1 MKKSYAKKL
10 GLCVALALSAG
21 VLLPTG
27 VVEAKNYTAPITGNS
42 RIDGQRTTYKD
53 VLKNGVYTFGE
64 DTTIE
69 VGNNEIAG
77 GKWLN
82 NISTAVSGAQGKTP
96 VINMNHHTLT
106 VTETNSSGAATG
118 IAAIGNGSSD
128 TANLGKVTINN
139 AGNMRITARGTNV
152 TAGLFAN
159 SSGEIYI
166 DNDSNGAVLTVDGKS
181 TTKSYG
187 VGIKTMNGVTGT
199 SKITVTG
206 LVDVTADGQNDGG
219 YSSNE
224 AVSAVA
230 STIDLGGGY
239 LKAINGAWAAIRAY
253 GEFVTPNYGVV
264 NFNVTKDKDGN
275 PTGAGNHI
283 AQITG
288 DLVTNGGMGT
298 KGRINVGLNGKDS
311 WWEGNYADTRG
322 YGETPGEFGAV
333 NLFMKNGSHWLGF
346 GNGSMNIQM
355 DGSETYWNGFGM
367 GDSLQLTLNNGST
380 WYNAITPT
388 QKDQSG
394 NAVEAKI
401 AYLNS
406 RNGIID
412 MTGEKGLY
420 VADGKSLNG
429 NTTASDPSHFVKVT
443 DTSMKSGNVIISSFT
458 GDATVRYAHD
468 TSAPTTI
475 YGGNVTIASA
485 SSGSIITA
493 TTDNNGIDTTNSS
506 VVNSVLNALKN
517 KLIYSASDTNLT
529 KYAQIEEG
537 LTSTSVFAKIAPYA
551 WYTSGN
557 KNIVQTANEED
568 GKWTVYDTCLT
579 YDDNDF
585 WLNNG
590 IQKYDEETGTR
601 TYTFDSD
608 TKIIGSWPEVVMW
621 WSSDP
626 TSKAIIDLSGHDFY
640 VTTTPESDTHG
651 ILTGLIAFSLLG
663 DDGPL
668 SVEVKNPGEITLE
681 GTNIDTYKSGVIS
694 LYNDVDFHIYNSN
707 EKSILKI
714 NSIGKASPYPAIL
727 NQKSKIVVDGLVD
740 INNFAD
746 AISTWGDN
754 SYTSIGGGK
763 ISNVTNFIKTS
774 GKGDNISNM
783 PAFKST
789 NARVDF
795 DVKTDDKGNVTGVGD
810 RYAKLEG
817 DINNQGIGSIF
828 NIGLG
833 TADSYWKGTAINSG
847 DSLNLYMAN
856 GSTWTNTGASTV
868 KSITADKSYIVM
880 GKDASLHLGSFS
892 GNADIFYQMNGKDIQ
907 GGDVT
912 IANATKG
919 SSLSMVADVGGTD
932 ITTDD
937 YVAILDNLAKKLYYT
952 AGDTHL
958 SGYVK
963 IAEGLTSASVT
974 KALGGI
980 DFDSATGQG
989 SYEKFASS
997 QSKFSYSTAI
1007 KGHMTDDMDY
1017 VKTGVLDTA
1026 TNTYNFIKNET
1037 TITAE
1042 NSTVSGGPW
1051 VGRVGSAV
1059 AGIDDTTTLDMH
1071 GHTLT
1076 VRAANAGHSTGI
1088 TAIGTRGKVEI
1099 NNAGVMD
1106 ISASGTGQTAALFVN
1121 GGGQIAIHNGDSD
1134 KAVLRLRAN
1143 ASNKANGAVIKS
1155 MNGVANAASQITID
1169 GLVDVVADGQN
1180 SNEAVSAVAS
1190 TINIGGGIVTAE
1202 DGAAWAIRAYGE
1214 FLSKNVGIVNINTTQ
1229 DSAGNMNG
1237 AGSRK
1242 TQITGD
1248 LSTAGGMGNKGQI
1261 NIGLSGKDSFL
1272 KGDYATAIGTEVEAH
1287 TQAATGLNLYL
1298 SNGAD
1303 WTGNTKGSTTLTM
1316 NANTTWHGQST
1327 SNEMAVNMKGAG
1339 TWYNTGASTIKHWT
1353 SQRYASQA
1361 ATIDM
1366 TDSKAGD
1373 VSIDNYNGN
1382 TFVIYKHNEATPS
1395 TLTGG
1400 HVTIKHAD
1408 AGSSITMST
1417 DNTGIDTNN
1426 IYAVDSVLSALAEKL
1441 TYSGYIGKAEDNLKG
1456 YVQIAEGLT
1465 ARSAAKATGN
1475 IQFSEKTGQGSFDK
1489 DSLAPSISYPS
1500 EQGSSEFGTAI
1511 TGDKSKDTEYLKKGV
1526 LSTDTGEYT
1535 FTKESNTITGNNHA
1549 IAGGAWLPAKITAA
1563 VSGEQGTNT
1572 IIHANRNKLQ
1582 ISEDGSQGRNGT
1594 TGISAI
1600 GLGEDKPEKLGKV
1613 IIKDA
1618 GNMTITTRGSGV
1630 TSGLFANSSGEI
1642 YIDNAGKDANGNDYV
1657 LKIDSKSKAK
1667 ASSAGIK
1674 TMNGMKGTSKITV
1687 TGLVDVVA
1695 DGEADENG
1703 FASNEAISAVAS
1715 TIDIGGGNIAAINGA
1730 WAAIR
1735 AYGEFVTQN
1744 TGTVYVNVKRDDNGK
1759 MVGAGNNKTTITGDF
1774 VTNGGMG
1781 TKGQINVGLNGK
1793 DSFWEG
1799 NYADTRGY
1807 GVTQGQLGAVNL
1819 FMKDG
1824 AHWKGFANGA
1834 VNAKLEGK
1842 DTYWYGFGTS
1852 ENTQL
1857 TLKDGATWINAITP
1871 DQLDQSGKP
1880 VESHIGY
1887 LTSDN
1892 GFIDMTGRKVFVASS
1907 KSLSGSTTGD
1917 GASAI
1922 TESENGIT
1930 GNLTINDYSGSATIL
1945 YRRDAASPT
1954 DVLGGNVTVKKAAD
1968 NSVINLRTDGE
1979 GLDYHDTDT
1988 LLKTFKNLANKLY
2001 YTEEVEDKADTAEVK
2016 AGMPAGEG
2024 DVVTD
2029 TTLNLADHLKGTVGI
2044 NEGLTNTSATV
2055 KLADIIFQKDKG
2067 QGTIKMDPSSI
2078 KTGDKSNIIYGDKET
2093 AMMRGAKSAMTTSM
2107 LSWRSDMTDMTSRVG
2122 DLHYGAED
2130 GIWAR
2135 TFGGKVKYDK
2145 DNAKVTNSFWGAQ
2158 IGADKLQKNG
2168 WHVGGA
2174 FDYNKGNAKYD
2185 KGGEGDSKLYT
2196 FSLYGSKL
2204 FDDGQY
2210 LDVVAKVGH
2219 TSNDYTVY
2227 NDSGYK
2233 LDGDYSA
2240 TGYGISAEY
2249 GKRFGGEK
2257 GFIEPQVQLTLSR
2270 LGSADYD
2277 AVSNYA
2283 GGKKMHVSQDG
2294 MTSFIGRLGV
2304 AAGKATDKGNFYLKA
2319 SLLHEFSGKTT
2330 STFSAEGEAT
2340 SSVDQDFGDTWAE
2353 LALGGTYRL
2362 SPSSMLYADIT
2373 KSFGGDYEV
2382 QWKANAGVRFTF

>member
-10 GLCVALALSAG
+10 GLCVVLALSAG

-42 RIDGQRTTYKD
+42 RIDGQKTTYKD
-53 VLKNGVYTFGE
+53 VLKNGVCTFGE

-77 GKWLN
+77 RKWLN

-128 TANLGKVTINN
+128 TA
-139 AGNMRITARGTNV
+139 
-152 TAGLFAN
+152 
-159 SSGEIYI
+159 
-166 DNDSNGAVLTVDGKS
+166 
-181 TTKSYG
+181 
-187 VGIKTMNGVTGT
+187 
-199 SKITVTG
+199 
-206 LVDVTADGQNDGG
+206 
-219 YSSNE
+219 
-224 AVSAVA
+224 
-230 STIDLGGGY
+230 
-239 LKAINGAWAAIRAY
+239 
-253 GEFVTPNYGVV
+253 
-264 NFNVTKDKDGN
+264 
-275 PTGAGNHI
+275 
-283 AQITG
+283 
-288 DLVTNGGMGT
+288 
-298 KGRINVGLNGKDS
+298 
-311 WWEGNYADTRG
+311 
-322 YGETPGEFGAV
+322 
-333 NLFMKNGSHWLGF
+333 
-346 GNGSMNIQM
+346 
-355 DGSETYWNGFGM
+355 
-367 GDSLQLTLNNGST
+367 
-380 WYNAITPT
+380 
-388 QKDQSG
+388 
-394 NAVEAKI
+394 
-401 AYLNS
+401 
-406 RNGIID
+406 
-412 MTGEKGLY
+412 
-420 VADGKSLNG
+420 
-429 NTTASDPSHFVKVT
+429 
-443 DTSMKSGNVIISSFT
+443 
-458 GDATVRYAHD
+458 
-468 TSAPTTI
+468 
-475 YGGNVTIASA
+475 
-485 SSGSIITA
+485 
-493 TTDNNGIDTTNSS
+493 
-506 VVNSVLNALKN
+506 
-517 KLIYSASDTNLT
+517 
-529 KYAQIEEG
+529 
-537 LTSTSVFAKIAPYA
+537 
-551 WYTSGN
+551 GN

-937 YVAILDNLAKKLYYT
+937 YAAILDNLAKKLYYT

-1007 KGHMTDDMDY
+1007 KGHMTDDIDY

-1099 NNAGVMD
+1099 NNAGAMD

-1261 NIGLSGKDSFL
+1261 NIGLSGKDSFF
-1272 KGDYATAIGTEVEAH
+1272 KGDYATATGTEVEAH

-2029 TTLNLADHLKGTVGI
+2029 TTLNLTDHLKGTVGI

-2185 KGGEGDSKLYT
+2185 KGGEGDPKLYT

>member
-42 RIDGQRTTYKD
+42 RIDGQKTTYKD
-53 VLKNGVYTFGE
+53 VLKNGVCTFGE

-77 GKWLN
+77 RKWLN

-128 TANLGKVTINN
+128 TA
-139 AGNMRITARGTNV
+139 
-152 TAGLFAN
+152 
-159 SSGEIYI
+159 
-166 DNDSNGAVLTVDGKS
+166 
-181 TTKSYG
+181 
-187 VGIKTMNGVTGT
+187 
-199 SKITVTG
+199 
-206 LVDVTADGQNDGG
+206 
-219 YSSNE
+219 
-224 AVSAVA
+224 
-230 STIDLGGGY
+230 
-239 LKAINGAWAAIRAY
+239 
-253 GEFVTPNYGVV
+253 
-264 NFNVTKDKDGN
+264 
-275 PTGAGNHI
+275 
-283 AQITG
+283 
-288 DLVTNGGMGT
+288 
-298 KGRINVGLNGKDS
+298 
-311 WWEGNYADTRG
+311 
-322 YGETPGEFGAV
+322 
-333 NLFMKNGSHWLGF
+333 
-346 GNGSMNIQM
+346 
-355 DGSETYWNGFGM
+355 
-367 GDSLQLTLNNGST
+367 
-380 WYNAITPT
+380 
-388 QKDQSG
+388 
-394 NAVEAKI
+394 
-401 AYLNS
+401 
-406 RNGIID
+406 
-412 MTGEKGLY
+412 
-420 VADGKSLNG
+420 
-429 NTTASDPSHFVKVT
+429 
-443 DTSMKSGNVIISSFT
+443 
-458 GDATVRYAHD
+458 
-468 TSAPTTI
+468 
-475 YGGNVTIASA
+475 
-485 SSGSIITA
+485 
-493 TTDNNGIDTTNSS
+493 
-506 VVNSVLNALKN
+506 
-517 KLIYSASDTNLT
+517 
-529 KYAQIEEG
+529 
-537 LTSTSVFAKIAPYA
+537 
-551 WYTSGN
+551 GN

-774 GKGDNISNM
+774 GKDDNISNM

-937 YVAILDNLAKKLYYT
+937 YAAILDNLAKKLYYT

-1099 NNAGVMD
+1099 NNAGAMD

-1272 KGDYATAIGTEVEAH
+1272 KGDYATATGTEVEAH

-1549 IAGGAWLPAKITAA
+1549 IAGGAWLGRVTAA
-1563 VSGEQGTNT
+1563 VSGGQGTDT

-1613 IIKDA
+1613 TIKDA

-1630 TSGLFANSSGEI
+1630 TAGLFANSSGEI

-1667 ASSAGIK
+1667 ASGVGIK
-1674 TMNGMKGTSKITV
+1674 TMNGAKGTSKITV

-1695 DGEADENG
+1695 DGKADENG
-1703 FASNEAISAVAS
+1703 FAANEAISAVAS

-1842 DTYWYGFGTS
+1842 DTYWYGFATS

-1922 TESENGIT
+1922 TESKNGIT

-2016 AGMPAGEG
+2016 DGMLAGEG

-2055 KLADIIFQKDKG
+2055 KLADIIFQKDNQG

-2135 TFGGKVKYDK
+2135 TFGGKVKYEK

-2174 FDYNKGNAKYD
+2174 FDYNKGDAKYD
-2185 KGGEGDSKLYT
+2185 KGGEGDPKLYT

-2249 GKRFGGEK
+2249 GKRFGSEK

-2277 AVSNYA
+2277 AVSSYA

-2304 AAGKATDKGNFYLKA
+2304 AVGKATDKGNFYLKA

-2353 LALGGTYRL
+2353 LAFGGTYRL

>member
-10 GLCVALALSAG
+10 GLCVALALSVG

-27 VVEAKNYTAPITGNS
+27 MVEAKNYTTPNTGNS
-42 RIDGQRTTYKD
+42 RIDGQKTTYKD
-53 VLKNGVYTFGE
+53 VLKNGMYTFGE

-139 AGNMRITARGTNV
+139 AGNMRITA
-152 TAGLFAN
+152 
-159 SSGEIYI
+159 
-166 DNDSNGAVLTVDGKS
+166 
-181 TTKSYG
+181 
-187 VGIKTMNGVTGT
+187 
-199 SKITVTG
+199 
-206 LVDVTADGQNDGG
+206 
-219 YSSNE
+219 
-224 AVSAVA
+224 
-230 STIDLGGGY
+230 
-239 LKAINGAWAAIRAY
+239 
-253 GEFVTPNYGVV
+253 
-264 NFNVTKDKDGN
+264 
-275 PTGAGNHI
+275 
-283 AQITG
+283 
-288 DLVTNGGMGT
+288 
-298 KGRINVGLNGKDS
+298 
-311 WWEGNYADTRG
+311 
-322 YGETPGEFGAV
+322 
-333 NLFMKNGSHWLGF
+333 
-346 GNGSMNIQM
+346 
-355 DGSETYWNGFGM
+355 
-367 GDSLQLTLNNGST
+367 
-380 WYNAITPT
+380 
-388 QKDQSG
+388 
-394 NAVEAKI
+394 
-401 AYLNS
+401 
-406 RNGIID
+406 
-412 MTGEKGLY
+412 
-420 VADGKSLNG
+420 
-429 NTTASDPSHFVKVT
+429 
-443 DTSMKSGNVIISSFT
+443 
-458 GDATVRYAHD
+458 
-468 TSAPTTI
+468 
-475 YGGNVTIASA
+475 
-485 SSGSIITA
+485 
-493 TTDNNGIDTTNSS
+493 
-506 VVNSVLNALKN
+506 
-517 KLIYSASDTNLT
+517 
-529 KYAQIEEG
+529 
-537 LTSTSVFAKIAPYA
+537 
-551 WYTSGN
+551 GN

-640 VTTTPESDTHG
+640 VTTTPESDPQG

-774 GKGDNISNM
+774 GKDDNISNM

-880 GKDASLHLGSFS
+880 GKDASLHLGGFS

-937 YVAILDNLAKKLYYT
+937 YAAILDNLAKKLYYT

-1099 NNAGVMD
+1099 NNAGAMD

-1214 FLSKNVGIVNINTTQ
+1214 FSSPNVGTVNINTTQ

-1242 TQITGD
+1242 TQITGN

-1272 KGDYATAIGTEVEAH
+1272 KGDYATATGTEVEAH

-1327 SNEMAVNMKGAG
+1327 SSEMAVNMKGAG

-1353 SQRYASQA
+1353 SQRSAYQA

-1382 TFVIYKHNEATPS
+1382 TFVIYKHNEANPS

-1549 IAGGAWLPAKITAA
+1549 IAGGAWLGNVTAA
-1563 VSGEQGTNT
+1563 VSGGQGTDT

-1613 IIKDA
+1613 TIRDA

-1630 TSGLFANSSGEI
+1630 TAGLFANSSGEI

-1667 ASSAGIK
+1667 ASGVGIK
-1674 TMNGMKGTSKITV
+1674 TMNGAKGTSKITV

-1695 DGEADENG
+1695 DGKADENG
-1703 FASNEAISAVAS
+1703 FAANEAISAVAS

-1842 DTYWYGFGTS
+1842 DTYWYGFATS

-1922 TESENGIT
+1922 TESKNGIT

-2016 AGMPAGEG
+2016 DGMLAGEG

-2055 KLADIIFQKDKG
+2055 KLADIIFQKDNQG

-2135 TFGGKVKYDK
+2135 TFGGKVKYEK

-2174 FDYNKGNAKYD
+2174 FDYNKGDAKYD
-2185 KGGEGDSKLYT
+2185 KGGEGDPKLYT

-2249 GKRFGGEK
+2249 GKRFGSEK

-2277 AVSNYA
+2277 AVSSYA

-2353 LALGGTYRL
+2353 LAFGGTYRL

>member
-10 GLCVALALSAG
+10 GLCVALALSVG

-27 VVEAKNYTAPITGNS
+27 MVEAQDYTA
-42 RIDGQRTTYKD
+42 
-53 VLKNGVYTFGE
+53 
-64 DTTIE
+64 
-69 VGNNEIAG
+69 
-77 GKWLN
+77 
-82 NISTAVSGAQGKTP
+82 
-96 VINMNHHTLT
+96 
-106 VTETNSSGAATG
+106 
-118 IAAIGNGSSD
+118 
-128 TANLGKVTINN
+128 
-139 AGNMRITARGTNV
+139 
-152 TAGLFAN
+152 
-159 SSGEIYI
+159 
-166 DNDSNGAVLTVDGKS
+166 
-181 TTKSYG
+181 
-187 VGIKTMNGVTGT
+187 
-199 SKITVTG
+199 
-206 LVDVTADGQNDGG
+206 
-219 YSSNE
+219 
-224 AVSAVA
+224 
-230 STIDLGGGY
+230 
-239 LKAINGAWAAIRAY
+239 
-253 GEFVTPNYGVV
+253 
-264 NFNVTKDKDGN
+264 
-275 PTGAGNHI
+275 
-283 AQITG
+283 
-288 DLVTNGGMGT
+288 
-298 KGRINVGLNGKDS
+298 
-311 WWEGNYADTRG
+311 
-322 YGETPGEFGAV
+322 
-333 NLFMKNGSHWLGF
+333 
-346 GNGSMNIQM
+346 
-355 DGSETYWNGFGM
+355 
-367 GDSLQLTLNNGST
+367 
-380 WYNAITPT
+380 
-388 QKDQSG
+388 
-394 NAVEAKI
+394 
-401 AYLNS
+401 
-406 RNGIID
+406 
-412 MTGEKGLY
+412 
-420 VADGKSLNG
+420 
-429 NTTASDPSHFVKVT
+429 
-443 DTSMKSGNVIISSFT
+443 
-458 GDATVRYAHD
+458 
-468 TSAPTTI
+468 
-475 YGGNVTIASA
+475 
-485 SSGSIITA
+485 SI
-493 TTDNNGIDTTNSS
+493 
-506 VVNSVLNALKN
+506 
-517 KLIYSASDTNLT
+517 
-529 KYAQIEEG
+529 
-537 LTSTSVFAKIAPYA
+537 
-551 WYTSGN
+551 
-557 KNIVQTANEED
+557 
-568 GKWTVYDTCLT
+568 
-579 YDDNDF
+579 
-585 WLNNG
+585 
-590 IQKYDEETGTR
+590 
-601 TYTFDSD
+601 
-608 TKIIGSWPEVVMW
+608 
-621 WSSDP
+621 SDP
-626 TSKAIIDLSGHDFY
+626 T
-640 VTTTPESDTHG
+640 
-651 ILTGLIAFSLLG
+651 
-663 DDGPL
+663 
-668 SVEVKNPGEITLE
+668 
-681 GTNIDTYKSGVIS
+681 
-694 LYNDVDFHIYNSN
+694 
-707 EKSILKI
+707 
-714 NSIGKASPYPAIL
+714 
-727 NQKSKIVVDGLVD
+727 
-740 INNFAD
+740 
-746 AISTWGDN
+746 
-754 SYTSIGGGK
+754 
-763 ISNVTNFIKTS
+763 
-774 GKGDNISNM
+774 
-783 PAFKST
+783 
-789 NARVDF
+789 
-795 DVKTDDKGNVTGVGD
+795 
-810 RYAKLEG
+810 
-817 DINNQGIGSIF
+817 
-828 NIGLG
+828 
-833 TADSYWKGTAINSG
+833 
-847 DSLNLYMAN
+847 
-856 GSTWTNTGASTV
+856 
-868 KSITADKSYIVM
+868 
-880 GKDASLHLGSFS
+880 
-892 GNADIFYQMNGKDIQ
+892 
-907 GGDVT
+907 
-912 IANATKG
+912 
-919 SSLSMVADVGGTD
+919 
-932 ITTDD
+932 
-937 YVAILDNLAKKLYYT
+937 
-952 AGDTHL
+952 
-958 SGYVK
+958 
-963 IAEGLTSASVT
+963 
-974 KALGGI
+974 
-980 DFDSATGQG
+980 
-989 SYEKFASS
+989 
-997 QSKFSYSTAI
+997 
-1007 KGHMTDDMDY
+1007 
-1017 VKTGVLDTA
+1017 
-1026 TNTYNFIKNET
+1026 
-1037 TITAE
+1037 
-1042 NSTVSGGPW
+1042 
-1051 VGRVGSAV
+1051 
-1059 AGIDDTTTLDMH
+1059 
-1071 GHTLT
+1071 
-1076 VRAANAGHSTGI
+1076 
-1088 TAIGTRGKVEI
+1088 
-1099 NNAGVMD
+1099 
-1106 ISASGTGQTAALFVN
+1106 
-1121 GGGQIAIHNGDSD
+1121 
-1134 KAVLRLRAN
+1134 
-1143 ASNKANGAVIKS
+1143 
-1155 MNGVANAASQITID
+1155 
-1169 GLVDVVADGQN
+1169 
-1180 SNEAVSAVAS
+1180 
-1190 TINIGGGIVTAE
+1190 
-1202 DGAAWAIRAYGE
+1202 
-1214 FLSKNVGIVNINTTQ
+1214 
-1229 DSAGNMNG
+1229 
-1237 AGSRK
+1237 
-1242 TQITGD
+1242 
-1248 LSTAGGMGNKGQI
+1248 
-1261 NIGLSGKDSFL
+1261 
-1272 KGDYATAIGTEVEAH
+1272 
-1287 TQAATGLNLYL
+1287 
-1298 SNGAD
+1298 
-1303 WTGNTKGSTTLTM
+1303 
-1316 NANTTWHGQST
+1316 
-1327 SNEMAVNMKGAG
+1327 
-1339 TWYNTGASTIKHWT
+1339 
-1353 SQRYASQA
+1353 
-1361 ATIDM
+1361 
-1366 TDSKAGD
+1366 
-1373 VSIDNYNGN
+1373 
-1382 TFVIYKHNEATPS
+1382 
-1395 TLTGG
+1395 
-1400 HVTIKHAD
+1400 
-1408 AGSSITMST
+1408 
-1417 DNTGIDTNN
+1417 
-1426 IYAVDSVLSALAEKL
+1426 
-1441 TYSGYIGKAEDNLKG
+1441 
-1456 YVQIAEGLT
+1456 
-1465 ARSAAKATGN
+1465 
-1475 IQFSEKTGQGSFDK
+1475 
-1489 DSLAPSISYPS
+1489 
-1500 EQGSSEFGTAI
+1500 EQGSGEFFTAI
-1511 TGDKSKDTEYLKKGV
+1511 TGDKSKDTEYIEKGV
-1526 LSTDTGEYT
+1526 LSTDNGEYT

-1549 IAGGAWLPAKITAA
+1549 IAGGAWLPVKITTA

-1582 ISEDGSQGRNGT
+1582 ISEDGSQGNQGT

-1613 IIKDA
+1613 TIKDA

-1667 ASSAGIK
+1667 ESSAGIK

-1695 DGEADENG
+1695 DGKADENG

-1871 DQLDQSGKP
+1871 DQLDQNGKP

-1954 DVLGGNVTVKKAAD
+1954 DVLGGKVTVKKAAD

-2001 YTEEVEDKADTAEVK
+2001 YTEKVEDKADTAEVK

-2055 KLADIIFQKDKG
+2055 KLADIIFQKDGQG

-2174 FDYNKGNAKYD
+2174 FDYNKGDAKYD
-2185 KGGEGDSKLYT
+2185 KGGEGDPKLYT

-2277 AVSNYA
+2277 AVSSYA

-2362 SPSSMLYADIT
+2362 SPSSMLYADVT

>member
-10 GLCVALALSAG
+10 GLCVALALSVG

-27 VVEAKNYTAPITGNS
+27 MVEAQDYTA
-42 RIDGQRTTYKD
+42 
-53 VLKNGVYTFGE
+53 
-64 DTTIE
+64 
-69 VGNNEIAG
+69 
-77 GKWLN
+77 
-82 NISTAVSGAQGKTP
+82 
-96 VINMNHHTLT
+96 
-106 VTETNSSGAATG
+106 
-118 IAAIGNGSSD
+118 
-128 TANLGKVTINN
+128 
-139 AGNMRITARGTNV
+139 
-152 TAGLFAN
+152 
-159 SSGEIYI
+159 
-166 DNDSNGAVLTVDGKS
+166 
-181 TTKSYG
+181 
-187 VGIKTMNGVTGT
+187 
-199 SKITVTG
+199 
-206 LVDVTADGQNDGG
+206 
-219 YSSNE
+219 
-224 AVSAVA
+224 
-230 STIDLGGGY
+230 
-239 LKAINGAWAAIRAY
+239 
-253 GEFVTPNYGVV
+253 
-264 NFNVTKDKDGN
+264 
-275 PTGAGNHI
+275 
-283 AQITG
+283 
-288 DLVTNGGMGT
+288 
-298 KGRINVGLNGKDS
+298 
-311 WWEGNYADTRG
+311 
-322 YGETPGEFGAV
+322 
-333 NLFMKNGSHWLGF
+333 
-346 GNGSMNIQM
+346 
-355 DGSETYWNGFGM
+355 
-367 GDSLQLTLNNGST
+367 
-380 WYNAITPT
+380 
-388 QKDQSG
+388 
-394 NAVEAKI
+394 
-401 AYLNS
+401 
-406 RNGIID
+406 
-412 MTGEKGLY
+412 
-420 VADGKSLNG
+420 
-429 NTTASDPSHFVKVT
+429 
-443 DTSMKSGNVIISSFT
+443 
-458 GDATVRYAHD
+458 
-468 TSAPTTI
+468 
-475 YGGNVTIASA
+475 
-485 SSGSIITA
+485 SI
-493 TTDNNGIDTTNSS
+493 
-506 VVNSVLNALKN
+506 
-517 KLIYSASDTNLT
+517 
-529 KYAQIEEG
+529 
-537 LTSTSVFAKIAPYA
+537 
-551 WYTSGN
+551 
-557 KNIVQTANEED
+557 
-568 GKWTVYDTCLT
+568 
-579 YDDNDF
+579 
-585 WLNNG
+585 
-590 IQKYDEETGTR
+590 
-601 TYTFDSD
+601 
-608 TKIIGSWPEVVMW
+608 
-621 WSSDP
+621 SDP
-626 TSKAIIDLSGHDFY
+626 T
-640 VTTTPESDTHG
+640 
-651 ILTGLIAFSLLG
+651 
-663 DDGPL
+663 
-668 SVEVKNPGEITLE
+668 
-681 GTNIDTYKSGVIS
+681 
-694 LYNDVDFHIYNSN
+694 
-707 EKSILKI
+707 
-714 NSIGKASPYPAIL
+714 
-727 NQKSKIVVDGLVD
+727 
-740 INNFAD
+740 
-746 AISTWGDN
+746 
-754 SYTSIGGGK
+754 
-763 ISNVTNFIKTS
+763 
-774 GKGDNISNM
+774 
-783 PAFKST
+783 
-789 NARVDF
+789 
-795 DVKTDDKGNVTGVGD
+795 
-810 RYAKLEG
+810 
-817 DINNQGIGSIF
+817 
-828 NIGLG
+828 
-833 TADSYWKGTAINSG
+833 
-847 DSLNLYMAN
+847 
-856 GSTWTNTGASTV
+856 
-868 KSITADKSYIVM
+868 
-880 GKDASLHLGSFS
+880 
-892 GNADIFYQMNGKDIQ
+892 
-907 GGDVT
+907 
-912 IANATKG
+912 
-919 SSLSMVADVGGTD
+919 
-932 ITTDD
+932 
-937 YVAILDNLAKKLYYT
+937 
-952 AGDTHL
+952 
-958 SGYVK
+958 
-963 IAEGLTSASVT
+963 
-974 KALGGI
+974 
-980 DFDSATGQG
+980 
-989 SYEKFASS
+989 
-997 QSKFSYSTAI
+997 
-1007 KGHMTDDMDY
+1007 
-1017 VKTGVLDTA
+1017 
-1026 TNTYNFIKNET
+1026 
-1037 TITAE
+1037 
-1042 NSTVSGGPW
+1042 
-1051 VGRVGSAV
+1051 
-1059 AGIDDTTTLDMH
+1059 
-1071 GHTLT
+1071 
-1076 VRAANAGHSTGI
+1076 
-1088 TAIGTRGKVEI
+1088 
-1099 NNAGVMD
+1099 
-1106 ISASGTGQTAALFVN
+1106 
-1121 GGGQIAIHNGDSD
+1121 
-1134 KAVLRLRAN
+1134 
-1143 ASNKANGAVIKS
+1143 
-1155 MNGVANAASQITID
+1155 
-1169 GLVDVVADGQN
+1169 
-1180 SNEAVSAVAS
+1180 
-1190 TINIGGGIVTAE
+1190 
-1202 DGAAWAIRAYGE
+1202 
-1214 FLSKNVGIVNINTTQ
+1214 
-1229 DSAGNMNG
+1229 
-1237 AGSRK
+1237 
-1242 TQITGD
+1242 
-1248 LSTAGGMGNKGQI
+1248 
-1261 NIGLSGKDSFL
+1261 
-1272 KGDYATAIGTEVEAH
+1272 
-1287 TQAATGLNLYL
+1287 
-1298 SNGAD
+1298 
-1303 WTGNTKGSTTLTM
+1303 
-1316 NANTTWHGQST
+1316 
-1327 SNEMAVNMKGAG
+1327 
-1339 TWYNTGASTIKHWT
+1339 
-1353 SQRYASQA
+1353 
-1361 ATIDM
+1361 
-1366 TDSKAGD
+1366 
-1373 VSIDNYNGN
+1373 
-1382 TFVIYKHNEATPS
+1382 
-1395 TLTGG
+1395 
-1400 HVTIKHAD
+1400 
-1408 AGSSITMST
+1408 
-1417 DNTGIDTNN
+1417 
-1426 IYAVDSVLSALAEKL
+1426 
-1441 TYSGYIGKAEDNLKG
+1441 
-1456 YVQIAEGLT
+1456 
-1465 ARSAAKATGN
+1465 
-1475 IQFSEKTGQGSFDK
+1475 
-1489 DSLAPSISYPS
+1489 
-1500 EQGSSEFGTAI
+1500 EQGSGEFFTAI
-1511 TGDKSKDTEYLKKGV
+1511 TGDKSKDTEYIKTGV
-1526 LSTDTGEYT
+1526 LSTDNGEYT
-1535 FTKESNTITGNNHA
+1535 FTKGSNTITGNNQV
-1549 IAGGAWLPAKITAA
+1549 IAGGAWLGNVTAA
-1563 VSGEQGTNT
+1563 VSGGQGTNT

-1582 ISEDGSQGRNGT
+1582 ISEDGSQGSKGT

-1613 IIKDA
+1613 TIKDA

-1630 TSGLFANSSGEI
+1630 TAGLFANSSGEI

-1667 ASSAGIK
+1667 ASGVGIK
-1674 TMNGMKGTSKITV
+1674 TMNGAKGTSKITV

-1695 DGEADENG
+1695 DGKADENG
-1703 FASNEAISAVAS
+1703 FAANEAISAVAS

-1730 WAAIR
+1730 WAAIH

-1842 DTYWYGFGTS
+1842 DTYWYGFATS

-2185 KGGEGDSKLYT
+2185 KGGEGDPKLYT

-2277 AVSNYA
+2277 AVSSYA

>member
-10 GLCVALALSAG
+10 GLCVVLALSAG

-42 RIDGQRTTYKD
+42 RIDGQKTTYKD
-53 VLKNGVYTFGE
+53 VLKNGVCTFGE

-77 GKWLN
+77 RKWLN

-128 TANLGKVTINN
+128 TA
-139 AGNMRITARGTNV
+139 
-152 TAGLFAN
+152 
-159 SSGEIYI
+159 
-166 DNDSNGAVLTVDGKS
+166 
-181 TTKSYG
+181 
-187 VGIKTMNGVTGT
+187 
-199 SKITVTG
+199 
-206 LVDVTADGQNDGG
+206 
-219 YSSNE
+219 
-224 AVSAVA
+224 
-230 STIDLGGGY
+230 
-239 LKAINGAWAAIRAY
+239 
-253 GEFVTPNYGVV
+253 
-264 NFNVTKDKDGN
+264 
-275 PTGAGNHI
+275 
-283 AQITG
+283 
-288 DLVTNGGMGT
+288 
-298 KGRINVGLNGKDS
+298 
-311 WWEGNYADTRG
+311 
-322 YGETPGEFGAV
+322 
-333 NLFMKNGSHWLGF
+333 
-346 GNGSMNIQM
+346 
-355 DGSETYWNGFGM
+355 
-367 GDSLQLTLNNGST
+367 
-380 WYNAITPT
+380 
-388 QKDQSG
+388 
-394 NAVEAKI
+394 
-401 AYLNS
+401 
-406 RNGIID
+406 
-412 MTGEKGLY
+412 
-420 VADGKSLNG
+420 
-429 NTTASDPSHFVKVT
+429 
-443 DTSMKSGNVIISSFT
+443 
-458 GDATVRYAHD
+458 
-468 TSAPTTI
+468 
-475 YGGNVTIASA
+475 
-485 SSGSIITA
+485 
-493 TTDNNGIDTTNSS
+493 
-506 VVNSVLNALKN
+506 
-517 KLIYSASDTNLT
+517 
-529 KYAQIEEG
+529 
-537 LTSTSVFAKIAPYA
+537 
-551 WYTSGN
+551 GN

-937 YVAILDNLAKKLYYT
+937 YATILDNLAKKLYYT

-1051 VGRVGSAV
+1051 VGSVGSAV

-1099 NNAGVMD
+1099 NNAGAMD
-1106 ISASGTGQTAALFVN
+1106 ISASGSGQTAALFVN

-1214 FLSKNVGIVNINTTQ
+1214 FLSPNVGTVNINTTQ

-1272 KGDYATAIGTEVEAH
+1272 KGDYATATGTEVEAH

-1695 DGEADENG
+1695 DGKADENG

-1730 WAAIR
+1730 WASIR

-2185 KGGEGDSKLYT
+2185 KGGEGDPKLYT

>member
-10 GLCVALALSAG
+10 GLCVVLALSAG

-27 VVEAKNYTAPITGNS
+27 VVEAKNYTAPITGDS
-42 RIDGQRTTYKD
+42 HIDGTKTTYKD

-64 DTTIE
+64 DTTIK

-394 NAVEAKI
+394 NAIEAKI

-626 TSKAIIDLSGHDFY
+626 TSKAIIDLRGHDFY
-640 VTTTPESDTHG
+640 VTTTPESTTHG
-651 ILTGLIAFSLLG
+651 TLTGLIAFSLLG

-714 NSIGKASPYPAIL
+714 NSIGKASPYPAIF

-774 GKGDNISNM
+774 GKGDKISNM

-847 DSLNLYMAN
+847 DALNLYMAN

-880 GKDASLHLGSFS
+880 GKDASLNLGSFS

-919 SSLSMVADVGGTD
+919 SSLSMVADIDGTD
-932 ITTDD
+932 ITTGD
-937 YVAILDNLAKKLYYT
+937 YTTILDNLAKKLYYT

-980 DFDSATGQG
+980 DFDRATGQG

-997 QSKFSYSTAI
+997 QSKFIYSTAI

-1076 VRAANAGHSTGI
+1076 VREANAGHSTGI

-1099 NNAGVMD
+1099 NNAGAMD

-1214 FLSKNVGIVNINTTQ
+1214 FSSPNVGTVNINTTQ

-1242 TQITGD
+1242 TQITGN

-1272 KGDYATAIGTEVEAH
+1272 KGDYATATGTEVEAH

-1327 SNEMAVNMKGAG
+1327 SSEMAVNMKGAG

-1353 SQRYASQA
+1353 SQRSAYQA

-1382 TFVIYKHNEATPS
+1382 TFVIYKHNEANPS

-1400 HVTIKHAD
+1400 KVTIKHAD

-1535 FTKESNTITGNNHA
+1535 FTKESNTITGNNQA
-1549 IAGGAWLPAKITAA
+1549 IAGGAWLGKVTAA
-1563 VSGEQGTNT
+1563 VSGGQGTNT

-1613 IIKDA
+1613 TIKDA

-1630 TSGLFANSSGEI
+1630 TAGLFANSSGEI

-1667 ASSAGIK
+1667 ASGVGIK
-1674 TMNGMKGTSKITV
+1674 TMNGAKGTSKITV

-1695 DGEADENG
+1695 DGKADENG
-1703 FASNEAISAVAS
+1703 FAANEAISAVAS

-1834 VNAKLEGK
+1834 VNANLEGK
-1842 DTYWYGFGTS
+1842 DTYWYGFATS

-1871 DQLDQSGKP
+1871 DQLDQDGKP

-1917 GASAI
+1917 GASSI

-1979 GLDYHDTDT
+1979 GLNYHDTDT

-2001 YTEEVEDKADTAEVK
+2001 YTEKVEDKADTAEVK
-2016 AGMPAGEG
+2016 AGMLAGEG

-2055 KLADIIFQKDKG
+2055 KLADIIFQKDHQG

-2107 LSWRSDMTDMTSRVG
+2107 LSWRSDMTDMTSRIG

-2174 FDYNKGNAKYD
+2174 FDYNKGDAKYD
-2185 KGGEGDSKLYT
+2185 KGGEGDPKLYT

>member
-1099 NNAGVMD
+1099 NNAGAMD

-1214 FLSKNVGIVNINTTQ
+1214 FLSPNVGTVNINTTQ

-1272 KGDYATAIGTEVEAH
+1272 KGDYATATGTKVEAH

-1582 ISEDGSQGRNGT
+1582 ISEDGSQGSNGT

-1695 DGEADENG
+1695 DGKADENG

-2016 AGMPAGEG
+2016 AGVPAGEG

-2185 KGGEGDSKLYT
+2185 KGGEGDPKLYT

>member
-10 GLCVALALSAG
+10 GLCVVLALSAG

-42 RIDGQRTTYKD
+42 RIDGQKTTYKD
-53 VLKNGVYTFGE
+53 VLKNGVCTFGE

-77 GKWLN
+77 RKWLN

-128 TANLGKVTINN
+128 TA
-139 AGNMRITARGTNV
+139 
-152 TAGLFAN
+152 
-159 SSGEIYI
+159 
-166 DNDSNGAVLTVDGKS
+166 
-181 TTKSYG
+181 
-187 VGIKTMNGVTGT
+187 
-199 SKITVTG
+199 
-206 LVDVTADGQNDGG
+206 
-219 YSSNE
+219 
-224 AVSAVA
+224 
-230 STIDLGGGY
+230 
-239 LKAINGAWAAIRAY
+239 
-253 GEFVTPNYGVV
+253 
-264 NFNVTKDKDGN
+264 
-275 PTGAGNHI
+275 
-283 AQITG
+283 
-288 DLVTNGGMGT
+288 
-298 KGRINVGLNGKDS
+298 
-311 WWEGNYADTRG
+311 
-322 YGETPGEFGAV
+322 
-333 NLFMKNGSHWLGF
+333 
-346 GNGSMNIQM
+346 
-355 DGSETYWNGFGM
+355 
-367 GDSLQLTLNNGST
+367 
-380 WYNAITPT
+380 
-388 QKDQSG
+388 
-394 NAVEAKI
+394 
-401 AYLNS
+401 
-406 RNGIID
+406 
-412 MTGEKGLY
+412 
-420 VADGKSLNG
+420 
-429 NTTASDPSHFVKVT
+429 
-443 DTSMKSGNVIISSFT
+443 
-458 GDATVRYAHD
+458 
-468 TSAPTTI
+468 
-475 YGGNVTIASA
+475 
-485 SSGSIITA
+485 
-493 TTDNNGIDTTNSS
+493 
-506 VVNSVLNALKN
+506 
-517 KLIYSASDTNLT
+517 
-529 KYAQIEEG
+529 
-537 LTSTSVFAKIAPYA
+537 
-551 WYTSGN
+551 GN

-937 YVAILDNLAKKLYYT
+937 YATILDNLAKKLYYT

-1051 VGRVGSAV
+1051 VGSVGSAV

-1099 NNAGVMD
+1099 NNAGAMD
-1106 ISASGTGQTAALFVN
+1106 ISASGSGQTAALFVN

-1214 FLSKNVGIVNINTTQ
+1214 FLSPNVGTVNINTTQ

-1272 KGDYATAIGTEVEAH
+1272 KGDYATATGTKVEAH

-1695 DGEADENG
+1695 DGKADENG

-2016 AGMPAGEG
+2016 AGVPAGEG

-2185 KGGEGDSKLYT
+2185 KGGEGDPKLYT

>member
-10 GLCVALALSAG
+10 GLCVVLALSAG

-42 RIDGQRTTYKD
+42 RIDGQKTTYKD
-53 VLKNGVYTFGE
+53 VLKNGVCTFGE

-77 GKWLN
+77 RKWLN

-128 TANLGKVTINN
+128 TA
-139 AGNMRITARGTNV
+139 
-152 TAGLFAN
+152 
-159 SSGEIYI
+159 
-166 DNDSNGAVLTVDGKS
+166 
-181 TTKSYG
+181 
-187 VGIKTMNGVTGT
+187 
-199 SKITVTG
+199 
-206 LVDVTADGQNDGG
+206 
-219 YSSNE
+219 
-224 AVSAVA
+224 
-230 STIDLGGGY
+230 
-239 LKAINGAWAAIRAY
+239 
-253 GEFVTPNYGVV
+253 
-264 NFNVTKDKDGN
+264 
-275 PTGAGNHI
+275 
-283 AQITG
+283 
-288 DLVTNGGMGT
+288 
-298 KGRINVGLNGKDS
+298 
-311 WWEGNYADTRG
+311 
-322 YGETPGEFGAV
+322 
-333 NLFMKNGSHWLGF
+333 
-346 GNGSMNIQM
+346 
-355 DGSETYWNGFGM
+355 
-367 GDSLQLTLNNGST
+367 
-380 WYNAITPT
+380 
-388 QKDQSG
+388 
-394 NAVEAKI
+394 
-401 AYLNS
+401 
-406 RNGIID
+406 
-412 MTGEKGLY
+412 
-420 VADGKSLNG
+420 
-429 NTTASDPSHFVKVT
+429 
-443 DTSMKSGNVIISSFT
+443 
-458 GDATVRYAHD
+458 
-468 TSAPTTI
+468 
-475 YGGNVTIASA
+475 
-485 SSGSIITA
+485 
-493 TTDNNGIDTTNSS
+493 
-506 VVNSVLNALKN
+506 
-517 KLIYSASDTNLT
+517 
-529 KYAQIEEG
+529 
-537 LTSTSVFAKIAPYA
+537 
-551 WYTSGN
+551 GN

-1099 NNAGVMD
+1099 NNAGAMD

-1272 KGDYATAIGTEVEAH
+1272 KGDYATATGTEVEAH

-1695 DGEADENG
+1695 DGEADENE

-2016 AGMPAGEG
+2016 AGVPAGEG

-2185 KGGEGDSKLYT
+2185 KGGEGDPKLYT

>member
-10 GLCVALALSAG
+10 GLCVVLALSAG

-42 RIDGQRTTYKD
+42 RIDGQKTTYKD
-53 VLKNGVYTFGE
+53 VLKNGVCTFGE

-77 GKWLN
+77 RKWLN

-128 TANLGKVTINN
+128 TA
-139 AGNMRITARGTNV
+139 
-152 TAGLFAN
+152 
-159 SSGEIYI
+159 
-166 DNDSNGAVLTVDGKS
+166 
-181 TTKSYG
+181 
-187 VGIKTMNGVTGT
+187 
-199 SKITVTG
+199 
-206 LVDVTADGQNDGG
+206 
-219 YSSNE
+219 
-224 AVSAVA
+224 
-230 STIDLGGGY
+230 
-239 LKAINGAWAAIRAY
+239 
-253 GEFVTPNYGVV
+253 
-264 NFNVTKDKDGN
+264 
-275 PTGAGNHI
+275 
-283 AQITG
+283 
-288 DLVTNGGMGT
+288 
-298 KGRINVGLNGKDS
+298 
-311 WWEGNYADTRG
+311 
-322 YGETPGEFGAV
+322 
-333 NLFMKNGSHWLGF
+333 
-346 GNGSMNIQM
+346 
-355 DGSETYWNGFGM
+355 
-367 GDSLQLTLNNGST
+367 
-380 WYNAITPT
+380 
-388 QKDQSG
+388 
-394 NAVEAKI
+394 
-401 AYLNS
+401 
-406 RNGIID
+406 
-412 MTGEKGLY
+412 
-420 VADGKSLNG
+420 
-429 NTTASDPSHFVKVT
+429 
-443 DTSMKSGNVIISSFT
+443 
-458 GDATVRYAHD
+458 
-468 TSAPTTI
+468 
-475 YGGNVTIASA
+475 
-485 SSGSIITA
+485 
-493 TTDNNGIDTTNSS
+493 
-506 VVNSVLNALKN
+506 
-517 KLIYSASDTNLT
+517 
-529 KYAQIEEG
+529 
-537 LTSTSVFAKIAPYA
+537 
-551 WYTSGN
+551 GN

-568 GKWTVYDTCLT
+568 GKWTVYNTCLT

-937 YVAILDNLAKKLYYT
+937 YATILDNLAKKLYYT

-1099 NNAGVMD
+1099 NNAGAMD

-1272 KGDYATAIGTEVEAH
+1272 KGDYATATGTEVEAH

-1695 DGEADENG
+1695 DGKADENG

-1871 DQLDQSGKP
+1871 DQLDQNGKP

-2185 KGGEGDSKLYT
+2185 KGGEGDPKLYT

-2277 AVSNYA
+2277 AVSSYA

-2362 SPSSMLYADIT
+2362 SPSSMLYADVT

>member
-1 MKKSYAKKL
+1 M
-10 GLCVALALSAG
+10 
-21 VLLPTG
+21 
-27 VVEAKNYTAPITGNS
+27 
-42 RIDGQRTTYKD
+42 
-53 VLKNGVYTFGE
+53 
-64 DTTIE
+64 
-69 VGNNEIAG
+69 
-77 GKWLN
+77 
-82 NISTAVSGAQGKTP
+82 
-96 VINMNHHTLT
+96 
-106 VTETNSSGAATG
+106 
-118 IAAIGNGSSD
+118 
-128 TANLGKVTINN
+128 
-139 AGNMRITARGTNV
+139 
-152 TAGLFAN
+152 
-159 SSGEIYI
+159 
-166 DNDSNGAVLTVDGKS
+166 
-181 TTKSYG
+181 
-187 VGIKTMNGVTGT
+187 
-199 SKITVTG
+199 
-206 LVDVTADGQNDGG
+206 
-219 YSSNE
+219 
-224 AVSAVA
+224 
-230 STIDLGGGY
+230 
-239 LKAINGAWAAIRAY
+239 
-253 GEFVTPNYGVV
+253 
-264 NFNVTKDKDGN
+264 
-275 PTGAGNHI
+275 
-283 AQITG
+283 
-288 DLVTNGGMGT
+288 
-298 KGRINVGLNGKDS
+298 GLNGKDS

-458 GDATVRYAHD
+458 GNATVRYAHD

-506 VVNSVLNALKN
+506 AVNSVLNALKN

-568 GKWTVYDTCLT
+568 GKWTVYDTCLNA
-579 YDDNDF
+579 YYDNDF

-590 IQKYDEETGTR
+590 VLKYDEVTGTH

-608 TKIIGSWPEVVMW
+608 TKIIGPDPEVVQW

-626 TSKAIIDLSGHDFY
+626 VSKAIVDLRGHDFY
-640 VTTTPESDTHG
+640 VTTKSKSIPAYT
-651 ILTGLIAFSLLG
+651 TGLIAFSLYG
-663 DDGPL
+663 DDGPI

-681 GTNIDTYKSGVIS
+681 GTDIDSHKNGVIS
-694 LYNDVDFHIYNSN
+694 MYKDVDFHIYNSN

-714 NSIGKASPYPAIL
+714 NSIGKASPAPAIF

-774 GKGDNISNM
+774 GKDGNI
-783 PAFKST
+783 PGIQALKST

-847 DSLNLYMAN
+847 DALNLYMAN

-880 GKDASLHLGSFS
+880 GKDASLNLGSFS

-937 YVAILDNLAKKLYYT
+937 YTTILDNLAKKLYYT

-980 DFDSATGQG
+980 DFDRATGQG

-997 QSKFSYSTAI
+997 QSKFIYSTAI

-1051 VGRVGSAV
+1051 VGSVGSAV

-1099 NNAGVMD
+1099 NNAGAMD
-1106 ISASGTGQTAALFVN
+1106 ISASGSGQTAALFVN

-1214 FLSKNVGIVNINTTQ
+1214 FVSPNVGIVNINTTQ
-1229 DSAGNMNG
+1229 DSAGNVNG

-1272 KGDYATAIGTEVEAH
+1272 KGDYTTAAGTEVEAH

-1339 TWYNTGASTIKHWT
+1339 IWYNTGASTIKHWT
-1353 SQRYASQA
+1353 SQRSAYQA

-1400 HVTIKHAD
+1400 NVTIKHAD

-1441 TYSGYIGKAEDNLKG
+1441 TYNGYIGKAEDNLKG

-1465 ARSAAKATGN
+1465 SRSVAKATGN
-1475 IQFSEKTGQGSFDK
+1475 IQFSEKTGKGSFDK
-1489 DSLAPSISYPS
+1489 NSLAPSISYPT

-1526 LSTDTGEYT
+1526 LSTENGEYT
-1535 FTKESNTITGNNHA
+1535 FTKESNTIAGNNQA
-1549 IAGGAWLPAKITAA
+1549 IAGGAWLGSVTAA
-1563 VSGEQGTNT
+1563 VSGGQGTNT
-1572 IIHANRNKLQ
+1572 IIHANRNELH

-1600 GLGEDKPEKLGKV
+1600 GLGADKPEKLGKV
-1613 IIKDA
+1613 TIKDA

-1630 TSGLFANSSGEI
+1630 TAGLFANSSGEI
-1642 YIDNAGKDANGNDYV
+1642 YIDNAGKDANGNDYI
-1657 LKIDSKSKAK
+1657 LKIDSKSKSR
-1667 ASSAGIK
+1667 ASGVGIK

-1695 DGEADENG
+1695 DGKADENG
-1703 FASNEAISAVAS
+1703 FAANEAISAVAS

-1834 VNAKLEGK
+1834 VNANLEGK
-1842 DTYWYGFGTS
+1842 DTYWYGFATS

-2016 AGMPAGEG
+2016 AGMLAGEG

-2055 KLADIIFQKDKG
+2055 KLADIIFQKDNQG

-2174 FDYNKGNAKYD
+2174 FDYNKGDAKYD
-2185 KGGEGDSKLYT
+2185 KGGEGDPKLYT

-2277 AVSNYA
+2277 AVSSYA

-2382 QWKANAGVRFTF
+2382 QWKANVGVRFTF

>member
-10 GLCVALALSAG
+10 GLCVVLALSAG
-21 VLLPTG
+21 VLFPTG

-42 RIDGQRTTYKD
+42 DIDGTKTTYKG

-64 DTTIE
+64 DTTIK

-166 DNDSNGAVLTVDGKS
+166 DNNSNGAVLTVDGKS

-253 GEFVTPNYGVV
+253 GEF
-264 NFNVTKDKDGN
+264 
-275 PTGAGNHI
+275 
-283 AQITG
+283 
-288 DLVTNGGMGT
+288 
-298 KGRINVGLNGKDS
+298 
-311 WWEGNYADTRG
+311 
-322 YGETPGEFGAV
+322 
-333 NLFMKNGSHWLGF
+333 
-346 GNGSMNIQM
+346 
-355 DGSETYWNGFGM
+355 
-367 GDSLQLTLNNGST
+367 
-380 WYNAITPT
+380 
-388 QKDQSG
+388 
-394 NAVEAKI
+394 
-401 AYLNS
+401 
-406 RNGIID
+406 
-412 MTGEKGLY
+412 
-420 VADGKSLNG
+420 
-429 NTTASDPSHFVKVT
+429 
-443 DTSMKSGNVIISSFT
+443 
-458 GDATVRYAHD
+458 
-468 TSAPTTI
+468 
-475 YGGNVTIASA
+475 
-485 SSGSIITA
+485 
-493 TTDNNGIDTTNSS
+493 
-506 VVNSVLNALKN
+506 
-517 KLIYSASDTNLT
+517 
-529 KYAQIEEG
+529 
-537 LTSTSVFAKIAPYA
+537 
-551 WYTSGN
+551 
-557 KNIVQTANEED
+557 
-568 GKWTVYDTCLT
+568 
-579 YDDNDF
+579 
-585 WLNNG
+585 
-590 IQKYDEETGTR
+590 
-601 TYTFDSD
+601 
-608 TKIIGSWPEVVMW
+608 
-621 WSSDP
+621 
-626 TSKAIIDLSGHDFY
+626 LS
-640 VTTTPESDTHG
+640 
-651 ILTGLIAFSLLG
+651 
-663 DDGPL
+663 
-668 SVEVKNPGEITLE
+668 
-681 GTNIDTYKSGVIS
+681 
-694 LYNDVDFHIYNSN
+694 
-707 EKSILKI
+707 
-714 NSIGKASPYPAIL
+714 
-727 NQKSKIVVDGLVD
+727 Q
-740 INNFAD
+740 
-746 AISTWGDN
+746 
-754 SYTSIGGGK
+754 
-763 ISNVTNFIKTS
+763 
-774 GKGDNISNM
+774 
-783 PAFKST
+783 
-789 NARVDF
+789 
-795 DVKTDDKGNVTGVGD
+795 
-810 RYAKLEG
+810 
-817 DINNQGIGSIF
+817 
-828 NIGLG
+828 
-833 TADSYWKGTAINSG
+833 
-847 DSLNLYMAN
+847 
-856 GSTWTNTGASTV
+856 
-868 KSITADKSYIVM
+868 
-880 GKDASLHLGSFS
+880 
-892 GNADIFYQMNGKDIQ
+892 
-907 GGDVT
+907 
-912 IANATKG
+912 
-919 SSLSMVADVGGTD
+919 
-932 ITTDD
+932 
-937 YVAILDNLAKKLYYT
+937 
-952 AGDTHL
+952 
-958 SGYVK
+958 
-963 IAEGLTSASVT
+963 
-974 KALGGI
+974 
-980 DFDSATGQG
+980 
-989 SYEKFASS
+989 
-997 QSKFSYSTAI
+997 
-1007 KGHMTDDMDY
+1007 
-1017 VKTGVLDTA
+1017 
-1026 TNTYNFIKNET
+1026 
-1037 TITAE
+1037 
-1042 NSTVSGGPW
+1042 
-1051 VGRVGSAV
+1051 
-1059 AGIDDTTTLDMH
+1059 
-1071 GHTLT
+1071 
-1076 VRAANAGHSTGI
+1076 
-1088 TAIGTRGKVEI
+1088 
-1099 NNAGVMD
+1099 
-1106 ISASGTGQTAALFVN
+1106 
-1121 GGGQIAIHNGDSD
+1121 
-1134 KAVLRLRAN
+1134 
-1143 ASNKANGAVIKS
+1143 
-1155 MNGVANAASQITID
+1155 
-1169 GLVDVVADGQN
+1169 
-1180 SNEAVSAVAS
+1180 
-1190 TINIGGGIVTAE
+1190 
-1202 DGAAWAIRAYGE
+1202 
-1214 FLSKNVGIVNINTTQ
+1214 NVGIVNINTTQ

-1272 KGDYATAIGTEVEAH
+1272 KGDYATATGTEVEAH
-1287 TQAATGLNLYL
+1287 TQAATVLNLYL

-1303 WTGNTKGSTTLTM
+1303 WTGNAKGSTTLTM

-1327 SNEMAVNMKGAG
+1327 SSEMAVNMKGAG

-1382 TFVIYKHNEATPS
+1382 TFVIYKHNEANPLI
-1395 TLTGG
+1395 LTGG
-1400 HVTIKHAD
+1400 KVTIKHAD

-1535 FTKESNTITGNNHA
+1535 FTKESNTITGNNQA
-1549 IAGGAWLPAKITAA
+1549 IAGGAWLGKVTAA
-1563 VSGEQGTNT
+1563 VSGGQGTNT

-1613 IIKDA
+1613 TIKDA

-1630 TSGLFANSSGEI
+1630 TAGLFANSSGEI

-1667 ASSAGIK
+1667 ASGVGIK
-1674 TMNGMKGTSKITV
+1674 TMNGAKGTSKITV

-1695 DGEADENG
+1695 DGKADENG
-1703 FASNEAISAVAS
+1703 FAANEAISAVAS

-1834 VNAKLEGK
+1834 VNANLEGK
-1842 DTYWYGFGTS
+1842 DTYWYGFATS

-2001 YTEEVEDKADTAEVK
+2001 YAEEVEDKADTAEVK
-2016 AGMPAGEG
+2016 AGMLAGEG

-2055 KLADIIFQKDKG
+2055 KLADIIFQKDHQG

-2174 FDYNKGNAKYD
+2174 FDYNKGDAKYD
-2185 KGGEGDSKLYT
+2185 KGGEGDPKLYT

>member
-10 GLCVALALSAG
+10 GLCVVLALSAG

-42 RIDGQRTTYKD
+42 RIDGQKTTYKD
-53 VLKNGVYTFGE
+53 VLKNGVCTFGE

-77 GKWLN
+77 RKWLN

-128 TANLGKVTINN
+128 TA
-139 AGNMRITARGTNV
+139 
-152 TAGLFAN
+152 
-159 SSGEIYI
+159 
-166 DNDSNGAVLTVDGKS
+166 
-181 TTKSYG
+181 
-187 VGIKTMNGVTGT
+187 
-199 SKITVTG
+199 
-206 LVDVTADGQNDGG
+206 
-219 YSSNE
+219 
-224 AVSAVA
+224 
-230 STIDLGGGY
+230 
-239 LKAINGAWAAIRAY
+239 
-253 GEFVTPNYGVV
+253 
-264 NFNVTKDKDGN
+264 
-275 PTGAGNHI
+275 
-283 AQITG
+283 
-288 DLVTNGGMGT
+288 
-298 KGRINVGLNGKDS
+298 
-311 WWEGNYADTRG
+311 
-322 YGETPGEFGAV
+322 
-333 NLFMKNGSHWLGF
+333 
-346 GNGSMNIQM
+346 
-355 DGSETYWNGFGM
+355 
-367 GDSLQLTLNNGST
+367 
-380 WYNAITPT
+380 
-388 QKDQSG
+388 
-394 NAVEAKI
+394 
-401 AYLNS
+401 
-406 RNGIID
+406 
-412 MTGEKGLY
+412 
-420 VADGKSLNG
+420 
-429 NTTASDPSHFVKVT
+429 
-443 DTSMKSGNVIISSFT
+443 
-458 GDATVRYAHD
+458 
-468 TSAPTTI
+468 
-475 YGGNVTIASA
+475 
-485 SSGSIITA
+485 
-493 TTDNNGIDTTNSS
+493 
-506 VVNSVLNALKN
+506 
-517 KLIYSASDTNLT
+517 
-529 KYAQIEEG
+529 
-537 LTSTSVFAKIAPYA
+537 
-551 WYTSGN
+551 GN

-568 GKWTVYDTCLT
+568 GKWTVYNTCLT

-937 YVAILDNLAKKLYYT
+937 YAAILDNLAKKLYYT

-980 DFDSATGQG
+980 DFDRATGQG

-1051 VGRVGSAV
+1051 VGSVGSAV

-1076 VRAANAGHSTGI
+1076 VREANAGHSTGI

-1099 NNAGVMD
+1099 NNAGAMD
-1106 ISASGTGQTAALFVN
+1106 ISASGSGQTAALFVN

-1190 TINIGGGIVTAE
+1190 TINIGGGIITAE

-1214 FLSKNVGIVNINTTQ
+1214 FLSPNVGTVNINTTQ

-1272 KGDYATAIGTEVEAH
+1272 KGDYATATGTEVEAH

-1395 TLTGG
+1395 ILTGG

-1465 ARSAAKATGN
+1465 SRSVAKATGN

-1489 DSLAPSISYPS
+1489 NSLAPSISYPT

-1526 LSTDTGEYT
+1526 LSTENGEYT
-1535 FTKESNTITGNNHA
+1535 FTKESNTITGNNQA
-1549 IAGGAWLPAKITAA
+1549 IAGGAWLGKVTAA
-1563 VSGEQGTNT
+1563 VSGGQGTNT

-1613 IIKDA
+1613 TIKDA

-1630 TSGLFANSSGEI
+1630 TAGLFANSSGEI

-1667 ASSAGIK
+1667 ASGVGIK
-1674 TMNGMKGTSKITV
+1674 TMNGAKGTSKITV

-1695 DGEADENG
+1695 DGKADENG

-1735 AYGEFVTQN
+1735 AYGEFMTQN

-1842 DTYWYGFGTS
+1842 DTYWYGFATS

-1954 DVLGGNVTVKKAAD
+1954 DVLGGNVTVKKAAH

-2001 YTEEVEDKADTAEVK
+2001 YTEKVEDKADTAEVK
-2016 AGMPAGEG
+2016 AGMLAGEG

-2185 KGGEGDSKLYT
+2185 KGGEGDPKLYT

>member
-128 TANLGKVTINN
+128 TA
-139 AGNMRITARGTNV
+139 
-152 TAGLFAN
+152 
-159 SSGEIYI
+159 
-166 DNDSNGAVLTVDGKS
+166 
-181 TTKSYG
+181 
-187 VGIKTMNGVTGT
+187 
-199 SKITVTG
+199 
-206 LVDVTADGQNDGG
+206 
-219 YSSNE
+219 
-224 AVSAVA
+224 
-230 STIDLGGGY
+230 
-239 LKAINGAWAAIRAY
+239 
-253 GEFVTPNYGVV
+253 
-264 NFNVTKDKDGN
+264 
-275 PTGAGNHI
+275 
-283 AQITG
+283 
-288 DLVTNGGMGT
+288 
-298 KGRINVGLNGKDS
+298 
-311 WWEGNYADTRG
+311 
-322 YGETPGEFGAV
+322 
-333 NLFMKNGSHWLGF
+333 
-346 GNGSMNIQM
+346 
-355 DGSETYWNGFGM
+355 
-367 GDSLQLTLNNGST
+367 
-380 WYNAITPT
+380 
-388 QKDQSG
+388 
-394 NAVEAKI
+394 
-401 AYLNS
+401 
-406 RNGIID
+406 
-412 MTGEKGLY
+412 
-420 VADGKSLNG
+420 
-429 NTTASDPSHFVKVT
+429 
-443 DTSMKSGNVIISSFT
+443 
-458 GDATVRYAHD
+458 
-468 TSAPTTI
+468 
-475 YGGNVTIASA
+475 
-485 SSGSIITA
+485 
-493 TTDNNGIDTTNSS
+493 
-506 VVNSVLNALKN
+506 
-517 KLIYSASDTNLT
+517 
-529 KYAQIEEG
+529 
-537 LTSTSVFAKIAPYA
+537 
-551 WYTSGN
+551 GN

-1099 NNAGVMD
+1099 NNAGAMD

-1272 KGDYATAIGTEVEAH
+1272 KGDYATATGTEVEAH

-1695 DGEADENG
+1695 DGKADENG

-1759 MVGAGNNKTTITGDF
+1759 MVGAENNKTTITGDF

-2185 KGGEGDSKLYT
+2185 KGGEGDPKLYT

>member
-10 GLCVALALSAG
+10 GLCVVLALSAG

-42 RIDGQRTTYKD
+42 RIDGQKTTYKD
-53 VLKNGVYTFGE
+53 VLKNGVCTFGE

-77 GKWLN
+77 RKWLN

-128 TANLGKVTINN
+128 TA
-139 AGNMRITARGTNV
+139 
-152 TAGLFAN
+152 
-159 SSGEIYI
+159 
-166 DNDSNGAVLTVDGKS
+166 
-181 TTKSYG
+181 
-187 VGIKTMNGVTGT
+187 
-199 SKITVTG
+199 
-206 LVDVTADGQNDGG
+206 
-219 YSSNE
+219 
-224 AVSAVA
+224 
-230 STIDLGGGY
+230 
-239 LKAINGAWAAIRAY
+239 
-253 GEFVTPNYGVV
+253 
-264 NFNVTKDKDGN
+264 
-275 PTGAGNHI
+275 
-283 AQITG
+283 
-288 DLVTNGGMGT
+288 
-298 KGRINVGLNGKDS
+298 
-311 WWEGNYADTRG
+311 
-322 YGETPGEFGAV
+322 
-333 NLFMKNGSHWLGF
+333 
-346 GNGSMNIQM
+346 
-355 DGSETYWNGFGM
+355 
-367 GDSLQLTLNNGST
+367 
-380 WYNAITPT
+380 
-388 QKDQSG
+388 
-394 NAVEAKI
+394 
-401 AYLNS
+401 
-406 RNGIID
+406 
-412 MTGEKGLY
+412 
-420 VADGKSLNG
+420 
-429 NTTASDPSHFVKVT
+429 
-443 DTSMKSGNVIISSFT
+443 
-458 GDATVRYAHD
+458 
-468 TSAPTTI
+468 
-475 YGGNVTIASA
+475 
-485 SSGSIITA
+485 
-493 TTDNNGIDTTNSS
+493 
-506 VVNSVLNALKN
+506 
-517 KLIYSASDTNLT
+517 
-529 KYAQIEEG
+529 
-537 LTSTSVFAKIAPYA
+537 
-551 WYTSGN
+551 GN

-937 YVAILDNLAKKLYYT
+937 YATILDNLAKKLYYT

-1051 VGRVGSAV
+1051 VGSVGSAV

-1088 TAIGTRGKVEI
+1088 TAISTRGKVEI
-1099 NNAGVMD
+1099 NNAGAMD
-1106 ISASGTGQTAALFVN
+1106 ISASGSGQTAALFVN

-1214 FLSKNVGIVNINTTQ
+1214 FLSPNVGTVNINTTQ

-1272 KGDYATAIGTEVEAH
+1272 KGDYATATGTEVEAH

-1339 TWYNTGASTIKHWT
+1339 TWYNTGVSTIKHWT

-1695 DGEADENG
+1695 DGKADENG

-1730 WAAIR
+1730 WASIR

-2185 KGGEGDSKLYT
+2185 KGGEGDPKLYT

>member
-1099 NNAGVMD
+1099 NNAGAMD

-1272 KGDYATAIGTEVEAH
+1272 KGDYATATGTEVEAH

-1500 EQGSSEFGTAI
+1500 EQGSSE
-1511 TGDKSKDTEYLKKGV
+1511 S
-1526 LSTDTGEYT
+1526 
-1535 FTKESNTITGNNHA
+1535 
-1549 IAGGAWLPAKITAA
+1549 
-1563 VSGEQGTNT
+1563 
-1572 IIHANRNKLQ
+1572 
-1582 ISEDGSQGRNGT
+1582 
-1594 TGISAI
+1594 
-1600 GLGEDKPEKLGKV
+1600 
-1613 IIKDA
+1613 
-1618 GNMTITTRGSGV
+1618 
-1630 TSGLFANSSGEI
+1630 
-1642 YIDNAGKDANGNDYV
+1642 
-1657 LKIDSKSKAK
+1657 
-1667 ASSAGIK
+1667 
-1674 TMNGMKGTSKITV
+1674 
-1687 TGLVDVVA
+1687 
-1695 DGEADENG
+1695 
-1703 FASNEAISAVAS
+1703 
-1715 TIDIGGGNIAAINGA
+1715 
-1730 WAAIR
+1730 
-1735 AYGEFVTQN
+1735 
-1744 TGTVYVNVKRDDNGK
+1744 
-1759 MVGAGNNKTTITGDF
+1759 
-1774 VTNGGMG
+1774 
-1781 TKGQINVGLNGK
+1781 
-1793 DSFWEG
+1793 
-1799 NYADTRGY
+1799 
-1807 GVTQGQLGAVNL
+1807 
-1819 FMKDG
+1819 
-1824 AHWKGFANGA
+1824 
-1834 VNAKLEGK
+1834 
-1842 DTYWYGFGTS
+1842 
-1852 ENTQL
+1852 
-1857 TLKDGATWINAITP
+1857 
-1871 DQLDQSGKP
+1871 
-1880 VESHIGY
+1880 
-1887 LTSDN
+1887 
-1892 GFIDMTGRKVFVASS
+1892 
-1907 KSLSGSTTGD
+1907 
-1917 GASAI
+1917 
-1922 TESENGIT
+1922 
-1930 GNLTINDYSGSATIL
+1930 
-1945 YRRDAASPT
+1945 
-1954 DVLGGNVTVKKAAD
+1954 
-1968 NSVINLRTDGE
+1968 
-1979 GLDYHDTDT
+1979 
-1988 LLKTFKNLANKLY
+1988 
-2001 YTEEVEDKADTAEVK
+2001 
-2016 AGMPAGEG
+2016 
-2024 DVVTD
+2024 
-2029 TTLNLADHLKGTVGI
+2029 
-2044 NEGLTNTSATV
+2044 
-2055 KLADIIFQKDKG
+2055 
-2067 QGTIKMDPSSI
+2067 
-2078 KTGDKSNIIYGDKET
+2078 
-2093 AMMRGAKSAMTTSM
+2093 
-2107 LSWRSDMTDMTSRVG
+2107 
-2122 DLHYGAED
+2122 
-2130 GIWAR
+2130 
-2135 TFGGKVKYDK
+2135 
-2145 DNAKVTNSFWGAQ
+2145 
-2158 IGADKLQKNG
+2158 
-2168 WHVGGA
+2168 
-2174 FDYNKGNAKYD
+2174 
-2185 KGGEGDSKLYT
+2185 
-2196 FSLYGSKL
+2196 
-2204 FDDGQY
+2204 
-2210 LDVVAKVGH
+2210 
-2219 TSNDYTVY
+2219 
-2227 NDSGYK
+2227 
-2233 LDGDYSA
+2233 
-2240 TGYGISAEY
+2240 
-2249 GKRFGGEK
+2249 
-2257 GFIEPQVQLTLSR
+2257 
-2270 LGSADYD
+2270 
-2277 AVSNYA
+2277 
-2283 GGKKMHVSQDG
+2283 
-2294 MTSFIGRLGV
+2294 
-2304 AAGKATDKGNFYLKA
+2304 
-2319 SLLHEFSGKTT
+2319 
-2330 STFSAEGEAT
+2330 
-2340 SSVDQDFGDTWAE
+2340 
-2353 LALGGTYRL
+2353 
-2362 SPSSMLYADIT
+2362 
-2373 KSFGGDYEV
+2373 
-2382 QWKANAGVRFTF
+2382 

>member
-10 GLCVALALSAG
+10 GLCVVLALSAG

-42 RIDGQRTTYKD
+42 RIDGQKTTYKD
-53 VLKNGVYTFGE
+53 VLKNGVCTFGE

-77 GKWLN
+77 RKWLN

-128 TANLGKVTINN
+128 TA
-139 AGNMRITARGTNV
+139 
-152 TAGLFAN
+152 
-159 SSGEIYI
+159 
-166 DNDSNGAVLTVDGKS
+166 
-181 TTKSYG
+181 
-187 VGIKTMNGVTGT
+187 
-199 SKITVTG
+199 
-206 LVDVTADGQNDGG
+206 
-219 YSSNE
+219 
-224 AVSAVA
+224 
-230 STIDLGGGY
+230 
-239 LKAINGAWAAIRAY
+239 
-253 GEFVTPNYGVV
+253 
-264 NFNVTKDKDGN
+264 
-275 PTGAGNHI
+275 
-283 AQITG
+283 
-288 DLVTNGGMGT
+288 
-298 KGRINVGLNGKDS
+298 
-311 WWEGNYADTRG
+311 
-322 YGETPGEFGAV
+322 
-333 NLFMKNGSHWLGF
+333 
-346 GNGSMNIQM
+346 
-355 DGSETYWNGFGM
+355 
-367 GDSLQLTLNNGST
+367 
-380 WYNAITPT
+380 
-388 QKDQSG
+388 
-394 NAVEAKI
+394 
-401 AYLNS
+401 
-406 RNGIID
+406 
-412 MTGEKGLY
+412 
-420 VADGKSLNG
+420 
-429 NTTASDPSHFVKVT
+429 
-443 DTSMKSGNVIISSFT
+443 
-458 GDATVRYAHD
+458 
-468 TSAPTTI
+468 
-475 YGGNVTIASA
+475 
-485 SSGSIITA
+485 
-493 TTDNNGIDTTNSS
+493 
-506 VVNSVLNALKN
+506 
-517 KLIYSASDTNLT
+517 
-529 KYAQIEEG
+529 
-537 LTSTSVFAKIAPYA
+537 
-551 WYTSGN
+551 GN

-912 IANATKG
+912 IANATKC

-937 YVAILDNLAKKLYYT
+937 YAAILDNLAKKLYYT

-1007 KGHMTDDMDY
+1007 KGHMTDDIDY

-1099 NNAGVMD
+1099 NNAGAMD

-1272 KGDYATAIGTEVEAH
+1272 KGDYATATGTEVEAH

-1695 DGEADENG
+1695 DGKADENG

-2029 TTLNLADHLKGTVGI
+2029 TTLNLTDHLKGTVGI

-2185 KGGEGDSKLYT
+2185 KGGEGDPKLYT

>member
-10 GLCVALALSAG
+10 GLCVVLALSAG

-42 RIDGQRTTYKD
+42 RIDGQKTTYKD
-53 VLKNGVYTFGE
+53 VLKNGVCTFGE

-77 GKWLN
+77 RKWLN

-128 TANLGKVTINN
+128 TA
-139 AGNMRITARGTNV
+139 
-152 TAGLFAN
+152 
-159 SSGEIYI
+159 
-166 DNDSNGAVLTVDGKS
+166 
-181 TTKSYG
+181 
-187 VGIKTMNGVTGT
+187 
-199 SKITVTG
+199 
-206 LVDVTADGQNDGG
+206 
-219 YSSNE
+219 
-224 AVSAVA
+224 
-230 STIDLGGGY
+230 
-239 LKAINGAWAAIRAY
+239 
-253 GEFVTPNYGVV
+253 
-264 NFNVTKDKDGN
+264 
-275 PTGAGNHI
+275 
-283 AQITG
+283 
-288 DLVTNGGMGT
+288 
-298 KGRINVGLNGKDS
+298 
-311 WWEGNYADTRG
+311 
-322 YGETPGEFGAV
+322 
-333 NLFMKNGSHWLGF
+333 
-346 GNGSMNIQM
+346 
-355 DGSETYWNGFGM
+355 
-367 GDSLQLTLNNGST
+367 
-380 WYNAITPT
+380 
-388 QKDQSG
+388 
-394 NAVEAKI
+394 
-401 AYLNS
+401 
-406 RNGIID
+406 
-412 MTGEKGLY
+412 
-420 VADGKSLNG
+420 
-429 NTTASDPSHFVKVT
+429 
-443 DTSMKSGNVIISSFT
+443 
-458 GDATVRYAHD
+458 
-468 TSAPTTI
+468 
-475 YGGNVTIASA
+475 
-485 SSGSIITA
+485 
-493 TTDNNGIDTTNSS
+493 
-506 VVNSVLNALKN
+506 
-517 KLIYSASDTNLT
+517 
-529 KYAQIEEG
+529 
-537 LTSTSVFAKIAPYA
+537 
-551 WYTSGN
+551 GN

-1099 NNAGVMD
+1099 NNAGAMD

-1272 KGDYATAIGTEVEAH
+1272 KGDYATATGTEVEAH

-2016 AGMPAGEG
+2016 AGVPAGEG

-2185 KGGEGDSKLYT
+2185 KGGEGDPKLYT

>member
-27 VVEAKNYTAPITGNS
+27 MVEAQDYTA
-42 RIDGQRTTYKD
+42 
-53 VLKNGVYTFGE
+53 
-64 DTTIE
+64 
-69 VGNNEIAG
+69 
-77 GKWLN
+77 
-82 NISTAVSGAQGKTP
+82 
-96 VINMNHHTLT
+96 
-106 VTETNSSGAATG
+106 
-118 IAAIGNGSSD
+118 
-128 TANLGKVTINN
+128 
-139 AGNMRITARGTNV
+139 
-152 TAGLFAN
+152 
-159 SSGEIYI
+159 
-166 DNDSNGAVLTVDGKS
+166 
-181 TTKSYG
+181 
-187 VGIKTMNGVTGT
+187 
-199 SKITVTG
+199 
-206 LVDVTADGQNDGG
+206 
-219 YSSNE
+219 
-224 AVSAVA
+224 
-230 STIDLGGGY
+230 
-239 LKAINGAWAAIRAY
+239 
-253 GEFVTPNYGVV
+253 
-264 NFNVTKDKDGN
+264 
-275 PTGAGNHI
+275 
-283 AQITG
+283 
-288 DLVTNGGMGT
+288 
-298 KGRINVGLNGKDS
+298 
-311 WWEGNYADTRG
+311 
-322 YGETPGEFGAV
+322 
-333 NLFMKNGSHWLGF
+333 
-346 GNGSMNIQM
+346 
-355 DGSETYWNGFGM
+355 
-367 GDSLQLTLNNGST
+367 
-380 WYNAITPT
+380 
-388 QKDQSG
+388 
-394 NAVEAKI
+394 
-401 AYLNS
+401 
-406 RNGIID
+406 
-412 MTGEKGLY
+412 
-420 VADGKSLNG
+420 
-429 NTTASDPSHFVKVT
+429 
-443 DTSMKSGNVIISSFT
+443 
-458 GDATVRYAHD
+458 
-468 TSAPTTI
+468 
-475 YGGNVTIASA
+475 
-485 SSGSIITA
+485 SI
-493 TTDNNGIDTTNSS
+493 
-506 VVNSVLNALKN
+506 
-517 KLIYSASDTNLT
+517 
-529 KYAQIEEG
+529 
-537 LTSTSVFAKIAPYA
+537 
-551 WYTSGN
+551 
-557 KNIVQTANEED
+557 
-568 GKWTVYDTCLT
+568 
-579 YDDNDF
+579 
-585 WLNNG
+585 
-590 IQKYDEETGTR
+590 
-601 TYTFDSD
+601 
-608 TKIIGSWPEVVMW
+608 
-621 WSSDP
+621 SDP
-626 TSKAIIDLSGHDFY
+626 T
-640 VTTTPESDTHG
+640 
-651 ILTGLIAFSLLG
+651 
-663 DDGPL
+663 
-668 SVEVKNPGEITLE
+668 
-681 GTNIDTYKSGVIS
+681 
-694 LYNDVDFHIYNSN
+694 
-707 EKSILKI
+707 
-714 NSIGKASPYPAIL
+714 
-727 NQKSKIVVDGLVD
+727 
-740 INNFAD
+740 
-746 AISTWGDN
+746 
-754 SYTSIGGGK
+754 
-763 ISNVTNFIKTS
+763 
-774 GKGDNISNM
+774 
-783 PAFKST
+783 
-789 NARVDF
+789 
-795 DVKTDDKGNVTGVGD
+795 
-810 RYAKLEG
+810 
-817 DINNQGIGSIF
+817 
-828 NIGLG
+828 
-833 TADSYWKGTAINSG
+833 
-847 DSLNLYMAN
+847 
-856 GSTWTNTGASTV
+856 
-868 KSITADKSYIVM
+868 
-880 GKDASLHLGSFS
+880 
-892 GNADIFYQMNGKDIQ
+892 
-907 GGDVT
+907 
-912 IANATKG
+912 
-919 SSLSMVADVGGTD
+919 
-932 ITTDD
+932 
-937 YVAILDNLAKKLYYT
+937 
-952 AGDTHL
+952 
-958 SGYVK
+958 
-963 IAEGLTSASVT
+963 
-974 KALGGI
+974 
-980 DFDSATGQG
+980 
-989 SYEKFASS
+989 
-997 QSKFSYSTAI
+997 
-1007 KGHMTDDMDY
+1007 
-1017 VKTGVLDTA
+1017 
-1026 TNTYNFIKNET
+1026 
-1037 TITAE
+1037 
-1042 NSTVSGGPW
+1042 
-1051 VGRVGSAV
+1051 
-1059 AGIDDTTTLDMH
+1059 
-1071 GHTLT
+1071 
-1076 VRAANAGHSTGI
+1076 
-1088 TAIGTRGKVEI
+1088 
-1099 NNAGVMD
+1099 
-1106 ISASGTGQTAALFVN
+1106 
-1121 GGGQIAIHNGDSD
+1121 
-1134 KAVLRLRAN
+1134 
-1143 ASNKANGAVIKS
+1143 
-1155 MNGVANAASQITID
+1155 
-1169 GLVDVVADGQN
+1169 
-1180 SNEAVSAVAS
+1180 
-1190 TINIGGGIVTAE
+1190 
-1202 DGAAWAIRAYGE
+1202 
-1214 FLSKNVGIVNINTTQ
+1214 
-1229 DSAGNMNG
+1229 
-1237 AGSRK
+1237 
-1242 TQITGD
+1242 
-1248 LSTAGGMGNKGQI
+1248 
-1261 NIGLSGKDSFL
+1261 
-1272 KGDYATAIGTEVEAH
+1272 
-1287 TQAATGLNLYL
+1287 
-1298 SNGAD
+1298 
-1303 WTGNTKGSTTLTM
+1303 
-1316 NANTTWHGQST
+1316 
-1327 SNEMAVNMKGAG
+1327 
-1339 TWYNTGASTIKHWT
+1339 
-1353 SQRYASQA
+1353 
-1361 ATIDM
+1361 
-1366 TDSKAGD
+1366 
-1373 VSIDNYNGN
+1373 
-1382 TFVIYKHNEATPS
+1382 
-1395 TLTGG
+1395 
-1400 HVTIKHAD
+1400 
-1408 AGSSITMST
+1408 
-1417 DNTGIDTNN
+1417 
-1426 IYAVDSVLSALAEKL
+1426 
-1441 TYSGYIGKAEDNLKG
+1441 
-1456 YVQIAEGLT
+1456 
-1465 ARSAAKATGN
+1465 
-1475 IQFSEKTGQGSFDK
+1475 
-1489 DSLAPSISYPS
+1489 
-1500 EQGSSEFGTAI
+1500 EQGSGEFFTAI
-1511 TGDKSKDTEYLKKGV
+1511 TGDKSKDTEYIKTGV

-1613 IIKDA
+1613 TIKDA

-1695 DGEADENG
+1695 DGKADENG

-2185 KGGEGDSKLYT
+2185 KGGEGDPKLYT